1 MTSFSEL
8 VQQGATHAWLFIP
21 SAILLGALHGLEPG
35 HSKTM
40 MAAFIVAVRGT
51 VPQAVLLGL
60 SAAISHT
67 AVVWAVALVGL
78 HYASRFDAE
87 TSEPYFQLAS
97 AAVVVGVAAWMLWRS
112 WRDRQ
117 GGHDH
122 HGHGHSHGAHAHAG
136 HEHVHAH
143 GGDLR
148 RIDTG
153 HGAATLDIFEEGVPP
168 RWRLRPENGGHWAP
182 AGVTLETVRGD
193 GARQV
198 FTFTE
203 RGGQLESVET
213 IPEPHAFRARLRLAH
228 GGHAHEYELAFH
240 EHDHDHAHAAGHGHT
255 RGQGGIEVGGEGF
268 QDAHERAHAEDI
280 RRRFNGRTVTTW
292 QIVLF
297 GLTGGLI
304 PCPAAIT
311 VLMLCLQ
318 LRQFSL
324 GVALVLCFSVGLA
337 VVMVSVG
344 AGAAW
349 SMRKAERRWSGLF
362 ETVTRRAPYV
372 SAALILLV
380 GLYMGWQGW
389 THLPAHAA

>member
-1 MTSFSEL
+1 MASFTDL
-8 VQQGATHAWLFIP
+8 IQQGASHAWLFIP

-60 SAAISHT
+60 SAALSHT

-97 AAVVVGVAAWMLWRS
+97 AVIVVGVAAWMLWRS
-112 WRDRQ
+112 WRDAH
-117 GGHDH
+117 GGHGHDH
-122 HGHGHSHGAHAHAG
+122 PHDHGAEAH
-136 HEHVHAH
+136 
-143 GGDLR
+143 
-148 RIDTG
+148 RIETG
-153 HGAATLDIFEEGVPP
+153 HGIAALEVFEDGVPP
-168 RWRLRPENGGHWAP
+168 RWRLRFEGGAGWPAP
-182 AGVTLETVRGD
+182 GVSLETIRPN
-193 GARQV
+193 GARQA
-198 FTFTE
+198 FTFAD
-203 RGGQLESVET
+203 RGGYLESVEE
-213 IPEPHAFRARLRLAH
+213 IPEPHAFDARLRLAH
-228 GGHAHEYELAFH
+228 GGHAHEYAVAFH
-240 EHDHDHAHAAGHGHT
+240 EHAHDHGHDH
-255 RGQGGIEVGGEGF
+255 GGLKVGDAGF

-280 RRRFNGRTVTTW
+280 RCRFTGREVTTG

-324 GVALVLCFSVGLA
+324 GVALVLCFSIGLA

-344 AGAAW
+344 AGAAYG
-349 SMRKAERRWSGLF
+349 MRRVERRWSGLF

-372 SAALILLV
+372 SAAVILLV

-389 THLPAHAA
+389 SGLAHGHA